1 MSTRTILAAAIA
13 ACLLGPGRLFAAD
26 AGTATTTASAQ
37 TVEATVSAVIGL
49 VMVRDAEAAPWR
61 KAQVGMIVPVG
72 GEVRTGPKSSITF
85 SLPHQT
91 LTLDRLGTIK
101 LLEAIVGADTLKTD
115 VGLQYGRVRY
125 SVEAAG
131 IEHESVIRSP
141 SNALAIRG
149 SIVELLEDG
158 LSRSVFVYKG
168 RGQVFTTGGPTVT
181 MGTSDEADYGD
192 QPYVVENGKM
202 DPVQNRQSET
212 VTPYASASSL
222 SKNEQKLVST
232 NTNVGGMET
241 GVGSWY
247 WGTRGW
253 RGGGTVPP
261 AVVDNG
267 GGNVPPTSNLRFTL
281 NWVGFNDVGAPLPDL
296 DLFVQAPGGA
306 LLSPKGVTQSGT
318 GRISGDAGG
327 TIATNGQEIAEF
339 SGVVPRGTYRY
350 GVNYASG
357 EDPATFTIEIRMDG
371 DRVNPDYE
379 DTLTPFDTRVDFSIN
394 VAPASAQS
402 KDAKVAKKPVAK
414 TPVSRKPVGRTLA
427 KPTPTPKPPVRPARV
442 RAGKR

>member
-13 ACLLGPGRLFAAD
+13 ACLLAPGRLLAAD
-26 AGTATTTASAQ
+26 AGPATTMSSTQ
-37 TVEATVSAVIGL
+37 TVEATVSAVVGL
-49 VMVRDAEAAPWR
+49 VMVRDAEGTPWR
-61 KAQVGMIVPVG
+61 KARVGMIVPVG

-149 SIVELLEDG
+149 SMVELLEDG

-181 MGTSDEADYGD
+181 MGTGDEADYGA

-261 AVVDNG
+261 AVVDKDDNG
-267 GGNVPPTSNLRFTL
+267 PATANLRFTL
-281 NWVGFNDVGAPLPDL
+281 SWIGFNDPSTPLPDL
-296 DLFVQAPGGA
+296 DLFVQAPGGS
-306 LLSPKGVTQSGT
+306 LLSPKGITQSGT

-327 TIATNGQEIAEF
+327 TIATSGQEIVEY
-339 SGVVPRGTYRY
+339 SGTVPRGTYRY
-350 GVNYASG
+350 GVDYVSG
-357 EDPATFTIEIRMDG
+357 EDPATFTIDIRLDG
-371 DRVNPDYE
+371 KRVNPDYE
-379 DTLTPFDTRVDFSIN
+379 DTLTPIDTRVDFKIGI
-394 VAPASAQS
+394 APASAQS
-402 KDAKVAKKPVAK
+402 KNAKPVKKPVVK
-414 TPVSRKPVGRTLA
+414 TQAKPV
-427 KPTPTPKPPVRPARV
+427 PKPPVRPAKV